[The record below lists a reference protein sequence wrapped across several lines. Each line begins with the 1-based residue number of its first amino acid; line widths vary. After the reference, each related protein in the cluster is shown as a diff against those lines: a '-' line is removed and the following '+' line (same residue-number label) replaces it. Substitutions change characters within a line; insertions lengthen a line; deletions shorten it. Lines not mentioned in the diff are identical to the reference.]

1 MTAEPAMTEGRAG
14 PLLEVKDLAVEFPTD
29 RGPVRPVDGVSFHV
43 QPSEILGLVGES
55 GCGKTLTTL
64 AVLGLIPPPGRVAQ
78 GSVQLAGRELTALPS
93 RAMQA
98 VRGREI
104 SLIPSDAGGAMNPVT
119 RVGDQVL
126 EAFDAHA
133 PRVSG
138 KQRRE
143 RMLDLLRRVG
153 LPDPPSRVRQYPHEL
168 SGGMQQ
174 RVVITESV
182 ILGAKLLIADE
193 PTTALDVTIQAQI
206 LRLLL
211 ELRQEF
217 GLSILFVSHDLATI
231 TQICDRV
238 MVMYAGQL
246 VEQGPVR
253 EVAIEPRHPYTKGL
267 LDSVSTLHGPREA
280 ALHTIAGSPPAPGR
294 WPSGCRFA
302 PRCPLRAR
310 LGNPEICET
319 TPPPL
324 AAQGPGRDA
333 ACHFS
338 DQVSLLDR
346 PDAATAGAGPGQPG
360 QPAEPAEPA
369 EPVVPPELTRAD
381 EPAERTGP
389 AGWGVS

>member
-1 MTAEPAMTEGRAG
+1 MTSQRDGA
-14 PLLEVKDLAVEFPTD
+14 LLEVKDIAVEFPTD
-29 RGPVRPVDGVSFHV
+29 RGLVRPVDDVSFHIDRA
-43 QPSEILGLVGES
+43 EILGLVGES
-55 GCGKTLTTL
+55 GCGKSLTTL
-64 AVLGLIPPPGRVAQ
+64 ALLGLIPPPGRVVK
-78 GSVQLAGRELTALPS
+78 GSVQLLGRELVTLPPS
-93 RAMQA
+93 TMQG

-119 RVGDQVL
+119 RIGDQIL
-126 EAFDAHA
+126 EAFEAHA
-133 PRVSG
+133 PATPR
-138 KQRRE
+138 QERRE
-143 RMLDLLRRVG
+143 RMLALLRRVG
-153 LPDPPSRVRQYPHEL
+153 LPDPSRRVRQYPHEL

-211 ELRQEF
+211 ELREEF

-238 MVMYAGQL
+238 MVMYAGQI
-246 VEQGPVR
+246 VEQGPAR
-253 EVAIEPRHPYTKGL
+253 LVAVDPRHPYTKGL
-267 LDSVSTLHGPREA
+267 LDSVSTLHGPREE
-280 ALHTIAGSPPAPGR
+280 ALHTIPGSPPAPGG

-310 LGNPEICET
+310 LANPEICET

-324 AAQGPGRDA
+324 TPQGPAREA

-338 DQVSLLDR
+338 DQVSHSS
-346 PDAATAGAGPGQPG
+346 QPT
-360 QPAEPAEPA
+360 ER
-369 EPVVPPELTRAD
+369 VVT
-381 EPAERTGP
+381 
-389 AGWGVS
+389 